1 LAQGVSTRQRP
12 QWLFDLDN
20 VLHDALAQI
29 MPQISRDM
37 NRYLVERF
45 GLTPEDASVMR
56 QRMWHRYGATLTGLQ
71 REFPGFESAHF
82 LAQTHAFPL
91 LETWVRQHNPG
102 RQQVARVMRRLS
114 PRPVVVTNAPR
125 EYALQM
131 MKLLGL
137 HPFVRRVVAIED
149 MVFHKRWMP
158 KPSRQMLAR
167 VAAQLRVHPS
177 HCIHIEDTFA
187 NLKPAR
193 TLRMRTVYV
202 RGYLRRHARTRP
214 MSRHLHTGVS
224 RRIGVQV
231 QSVLT
236 LPRIKTRR

>member
-1 LAQGVSTRQRP
+1 MSAAVPR

-37 NRYLVERF
+37 NRYLVEHF
-45 GLTPEDASVMR
+45 ALSPEAASEMR

-71 REFPGFESAHF
+71 REHPGFDSARF
-82 LAQTHAFPL
+82 LALTHDFPDL
-91 LETWVRQHNPG
+91 AVWVRQHNPR
-102 RQQVARVMRRLS
+102 RQQIARVLRQMS

-125 EYALQM
+125 EYALRLIR
-131 MKLLGL
+131 LLGL
-137 HPFVRRVVAIED
+137 HPYVRRVIAIED
-149 MVFHKRWMP
+149 MVFTGRWMP
-158 KPSRQMLAR
+158 KPSRQMLAK
-167 VAAQLRVHPS
+167 VAARLRVHPQ
-177 HCIHIEDTFA
+177 HCVHIEDTFA
-187 NLKPAR
+187 NLKPAKM
-193 TLRMRTVYV
+193 LRMRTVYV
-202 RGYLRRHARTRP
+202 RGYLRRHARTRD

-224 RRIGVQV
+224 RRVGVQV